1 MKKHSQFLFHIP
13 MFIKNCLVYNYYVC
27 LLQNSW
33 QIIYYLLLFEIK
45 ILKVTPANTLL
56 FLDITILAI
65 YKFIMELRK
74 GLPWEGYNIMGIAI
88 SRRTLQ
94 GISLFSVYF

>member
-13 MFIKNCLVYNYYVC
+13 MFIRNCLVYIMFVATKQLADY
-27 LLQNSW
+27 LLF
-33 QIIYYLLLFEIK
+33 LLLFEIK